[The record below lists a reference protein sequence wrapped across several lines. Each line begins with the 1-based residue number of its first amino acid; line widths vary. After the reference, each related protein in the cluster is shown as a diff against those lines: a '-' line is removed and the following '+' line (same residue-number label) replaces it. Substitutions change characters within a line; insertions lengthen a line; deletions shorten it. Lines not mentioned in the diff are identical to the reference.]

1 MAQQIFVKQNQLTK
15 INVQKS
21 INKNQSPKSIIQNQ
35 STKINY
41 PKLFKTTVISLS
53 KGGRLMN
60 MEFFVLMIAPILCV
74 VLSLILVFVWAAS
87 SKGDMEK

>member
-1 MAQQIFVKQNQLTK
+1 
-15 INVQKS
+15 
-21 INKNQSPKSIIQNQ
+21 
-35 STKINY
+35 
-41 PKLFKTTVISLS
+41 
-53 KGGRLMN
+53 MN

>member
-21 INKNQSPKSIIQNQ
+21 I
-35 STKINY
+35 TKINY